1 MQQELICYKQLPI
14 WNHDSIPQGFKK
26 QHNTQVGTWAK
37 LTILKGELHFS
48 MLQESGEVQSEHIFS
63 MENQPPFI
71 EPQVWHKIVSASDD
85 IECQLSFYCLPQD
98 YFVKKYKLSPTHSE
112 ILEALPQLNAG
123 KALDV
128 GCGTGRNA
136 LYLSQNGFQ
145 VDAWDVNPVSIQKL
159 NEIIAAE
166 QISSIQTAVRDLNQ
180 DATITGEYDFIN
192 CIVVMMFLAPETI
205 PPLIQHMQQ
214 ATKPQGFNLIVCA
227 MDTED
232 YPVQQDFPFSF
243 KPGELS
249 AYYADWDIVKYNEN
263 VGELHRTDA
272 DGNRIKQRFATL
284 LARKK

>member
-1 MQQELICYKQLPI
+1 MQQELICYKKFPI
-14 WNHDSIPQGFKK
+14 WNYDSIPQGFKK

-63 MENQPPFI
+63 VENQPPFI

-112 ILEALPQLNAG
+112 ILEALPQLNVG

-166 QISSIQTAVRDLNQ
+166 QISSIQTAVRDFNQ
-180 DATITGEYDFIN
+180 DTTITGEYDFIN